1 MCSVLIESTDHC
13 QLNLMCFKRIKYCS
27 IEYLASK
34 IKCEILYLHNIKK
47 LAC

>member
-1 MCSVLIESTDHC
+1 MFSGFNRVHSHC
-13 QLNLMCFKRIKYCS
+13 HFNLMCFKRIKYCS